1 MTPIESDLRIS
12 MSSVPG
18 SSSWR
23 SGFFP
28 IDWLWRIAHAGERCR
43 AEETGPGER
52 AEELGPG
59 DGAWGEGKGTRAWG
73 WGLGRG
79 QEELG
84 PRDRAGVRG
93 ANRWLP
99 PSGGSQTAPWAAPHF

>member
-59 DGAWGEGKGTRAWG
+59 DGAWGEGGGTRASG
-73 WGLGRG
+73 KGRG
-79 QEELG
+79 AGCEQVASAFRRKSDCALG
-84 PRDRAGVRG
+84 GASLQGVVLSR
-93 ANRWLP
+93 
-99 PSGGSQTAPWAAPHF
+99 SE